1 MKYKNTLK
9 DYLKFAETSEEQGFL
24 IGKLDTQG
32 RYYHLSHSLNFKN
45 DPQEMNLKEIKEYIE
60 DNYVNSEYINKYE
73 LINDLN
79 IFKSLR
85 EELKIKCESDKF
97 YTDTLSLMITVFS
110 IFSAV
115 AVGFL
120 SVDEKIVEI
129 KNRNTEAFYTANINF
144 VFNSIKIILIMAA
157 IYFVFYYL
165 RVYKRSGINRLK
177 TINHVVFTLETIK
190 ENLEEVPEML
200 DSDVEADNVE
210 SYLSETKEFTI
221 TITVRPKEKSKN
233 KKKIKKV
240 KKRN

>member
-1 MKYKNTLK
+1 
-9 DYLKFAETSEEQGFL
+9 
-24 IGKLDTQG
+24 
-32 RYYHLSHSLNFKN
+32 
-45 DPQEMNLKEIKEYIE
+45 
-60 DNYVNSEYINKYE
+60 
-73 LINDLN
+73 
-79 IFKSLR
+79 
-85 EELKIKCESDKF
+85 
-97 YTDTLSLMITVFS
+97 
-110 IFSAV
+110 
-115 AVGFL
+115 
-120 SVDEKIVEI
+120 
-129 KNRNTEAFYTANINF
+129 
-144 VFNSIKIILIMAA
+144 MAA